1 MNPPMFPSLPTA
13 VLCIGA
19 DAAGADLL
27 AVAARRLA
35 DGIVVRS
42 YARLAEVPPDAGGGG
57 LLALCEPDA
66 ATLQEA
72 LAAKDGAALP
82 RWAVLVLGQMPDGDT
97 DGTLAV
103 AREEWTPAALAQAMR
118 STLALHRCRREHARL
133 CGDVATFGSRIAH
146 DLRTPLGGVMTTTE
160 MLREILLE
168 SEPDNAALTQPIL
181 DSADGLVK
189 LIERMSF
196 LAKAIASR
204 PSPQRVDMGVP
215 FWNAFQQLESRL
227 LATHTPL
234 TYPKEWP
241 AVLGHPVWLQV
252 VWRELL
258 SNAMQHGSPGAPIAA
273 GWNPSAQG
281 FRFWVHDRGQV
292 APAKRAG
299 LFTPFHR
306 LNEPGAPRGLGLAI
320 VQRLIAA
327 QGGTCGYEPTA
338 EGESRFIFTLPA
350 ASASDSV
357 PASATSLG

>member
-1 MNPPMFPSLPTA
+1 MASLLPTS

-27 AVAARRLA
+27 AVTTRRLA
-35 DGIVVRS
+35 DGVAVRS
-42 YARLAEVPPDAGGGG
+42 YARLADVPPDAAVDGAG
-57 LLALCEPDA
+57 LLALCDPDA
-66 ATLQEA
+66 ATLREA
-72 LAAKDGAALP
+72 LAAKDHAALP
-82 RWAVLVLGQMPDGDT
+82 RWAVLVLGAMPDTET

-103 AREEWTPAALAQAMR
+103 AREEWAPAVLAHAMR
-118 STLALHRCRREHARL
+118 GALALHRCRREHAQL

-160 MLREILLE
+160 MLHEILME
-168 SEPDNAALTQPIL
+168 SDPDNAALTQPIL

-204 PSPQRVDMGVP
+204 EPPQRVDMGVP

-234 TYPKEWP
+234 TYPQEWP
-241 AVLGHPVWLQV
+241 AVHGHSTWLQV
-252 VWRELL
+252 VWRELIA
-258 SNAMQHGSPGAPIAA
+258 NAVQHGSPGAPIEA
-273 GWNPSAQG
+273 GWNPVAGG
-281 FRFWVHDRGQV
+281 FRFWVQDHGRV
-292 APAKRAG
+292 APSLRPV
-299 LFTPFHR
+299 LFMPFHR

-327 QGGTCGYEPTA
+327 EGGTCSYEPTRD
-338 EGESRFIFTLPA
+338 GESCFTFTLPA
-350 ASASDSV
+350 ASPSDSV
-357 PASATSLG
+357 SSSTTTLG